1 MLPRLQHCYRRS
13 DKSFWKLSVVKAAM
27 WRRLHALFIRACSES
42 SRSRDAI
49 HVLTSA
55 FARYGK
61 SMKRKVPHAIHKV
74 SGINSD
80 LRVSDR
86 CLFDILA

>member
-1 MLPRLQHCYRRS
+1 LI
-13 DKSFWKLSVVKAAM
+13 VVKAAM
-27 WRRLHALFIRACSES
+27 WRRLQALFIRAWSES

-49 HVLTSA
+49 RVLTSA

-61 SMKRKVPHAIHKV
+61 SMKRRVPHAIHKV
-74 SGINSD
+74 SGISSD
-80 LRVSDR
+80 LRGGDR